1 VISLQNLEI
10 VPMQEEDIDAVFAI
24 EKLSFPFP
32 WKRNQFVEELKNDH
46 ARILIATIDHAGE
59 KKIAGYICWWTVADE
74 IHILNLATHPDVRR
88 KGVATVLLRA
98 LFTYAC
104 EKGITFATLEVRRFN
119 TLAFQL
125 YKKFGFAARG
135 IRKGYYPEGED
146 AIVMELIMG
155 EEPLEG

>member
-10 VPMQEEDIDAVFAI
+10 VPMQEEDVDAVFAI

-32 WKRNQFVEELKNDH
+32 WKRNQFVEELKDDLAH
-46 ARILIATIDHAGE
+46 ILIATIDHAGE

-88 KGVATVLLRA
+88 KGVATTLLRA
-98 LFTYAC
+98 LFTYAG

-119 TLAFQL
+119 TPAFQL

-146 AIVMELIMG
+146 AIVMELIME

>member
-1 VISLQNLEI
+1 
-10 VPMQEEDIDAVFAI
+10 
-24 EKLSFPFP
+24 
-32 WKRNQFVEELKNDH
+32 
-46 ARILIATIDHAGE
+46 
-59 KKIAGYICWWTVADE
+59 VADE

-88 KGVATVLLRA
+88 KGVATALLRA

-135 IRKGYYPEGED
+135 TRKGYYPEGED